1 MHFSRHYKKAYKKKV
16 EWYFKHDDHVSNQDC
31 SSYFLSRVFKYIS
44 NIGKISIFF
53 SLLKE
58 NLCIYKAT
66 NAVRN
71 RMRCFWPNLLIMN
84 FILNG
89 QFLHFFGCFF
99 EKSTE
104 IFLYGK
110 CRHQE
115 IWWKSLHFRYAG
127 DLLIY
132 NAFL

>member
-16 EWYFKHDDHVSNQDC
+16 ELYFKHDDHVSNQDC

-71 RMRCFWPNLLIMN
+71 RMRCFWHNLLIMN

-115 IWWKSLHFRYAG
+115 IRWKSLHFRYAG